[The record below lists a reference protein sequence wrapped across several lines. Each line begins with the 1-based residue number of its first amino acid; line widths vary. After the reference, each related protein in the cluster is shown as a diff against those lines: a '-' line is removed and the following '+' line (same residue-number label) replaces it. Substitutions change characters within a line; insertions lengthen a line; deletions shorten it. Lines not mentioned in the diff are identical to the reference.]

1 MAEIWFWQQI
11 ISPHMAVL
19 AAALARR
26 GARVTYVAQSA
37 MSAARATQG
46 WQPPALPGVDVRQV
60 STEADMQALVAQT
73 PAHAM
78 HVCEGIRANGL
89 VRAAQAA
96 LARHGRTFWV
106 VMETVEDVGARGLVK
121 RALYRWLFWRWRQQM
136 QGVLSIGRHTP
147 AWLVAR
153 GVPADK
159 IFPFTYFLADAAPAP
174 LVPAANEGDTVRIL
188 FVGQL
193 IERKRVDLLIAALA
207 QSAEVQPR
215 FTLQIIGAGPLEGAL
230 RAQAE
235 QLPGQR
241 VQWLGQLP
249 MPEVRRRMAEADCLV
264 LPSRHDGWGAVVSE
278 ALMAGTP
285 AICSDRCGAAEV
297 VLASGIGGV
306 FASGEQA
313 ALAALLAERMAQGRQ
328 TVAER
333 AELAQWAQSLGAE
346 AGAGYLLA
354 IFSYDKAGGV
364 RPSPPWRQMADAG
377 RDEAV
382 CN

>member
-19 AAALARR
+19 AAALARQ

-37 MSAARATQG
+37 MSAERASQG

-60 STEADMQALVAQT
+60 STEADMQALVAQS

-89 VRAAQAA
+89 VSAAQAA
-96 LARHGRTFWV
+96 LARRGCGFWV
-106 VMETVEDVGARGLVK
+106 TMETVEDVGARGLAK
-121 RALYRWLFWRWRQQM
+121 RALYCWLFWRWRRQV
-136 QGVLSIGRHTP
+136 QGVLSIGRYTP

-153 GVPADK
+153 GVPAGK
-159 IFPFTYFLADAAPAP
+159 IFPFTYFLTDAPSSTPAPA
-174 LVPAANEGDTVRIL
+174 VDADDTVHIL

-207 QSAEVQPR
+207 QSVGTQPR
-215 FTLQIIGAGPLEGAL
+215 FTLQLIGAGPLEGDL
-230 RAQAE
+230 RAQAA
-235 QLPGQR
+235 QMLGQR

-297 VLASGIGGV
+297 VLASGAGGI
-306 FASGEQA
+306 FASGERE
-313 ALAALLAERMAQGRQ
+313 ALYALLAARIAQGRQ
-328 TVAER
+328 TAAER
-333 AELAQWAQSLGAE
+333 AKVAQWAQSLGAE

-354 IFSYDKAGGV
+354 IFSYDKTGGV
-364 RPSPPWRQMADAG
+364 RPCPPWRQMADAG
-377 RDEAV
+377 RDEAA
-382 CN
+382 

>member
-19 AAALARR
+19 AAALARQ

-37 MSAARATQG
+37 MSAERATQG

-60 STEADMQALVAQT
+60 STEADMQALVAQS

-89 VRAAQAA
+89 VSAAQAA
-96 LARHGRTFWV
+96 LARRGSGFWV
-106 VMETVEDVGARGLVK
+106 TMETVEDAGARGLAK
-121 RALYRWLFWRWRQQM
+121 RALYRWLFWRWRRQVK
-136 QGVLSIGRHTP
+136 GVLSIGRRTP

-153 GVPADK
+153 GVPVGK
-159 IFPFTYFLADAAPAP
+159 IFPFTYFLTDAASAIVAP
-174 LVPAANEGDTVRIL
+174 SVNEGDAVRIL
-188 FVGQL
+188 FVGRL
-193 IERKRVDLLIAALA
+193 IDLKRVDLLISALA
-207 QSAEVQPR
+207 QVVETQR
-215 FTLQIIGAGPLEGAL
+215 HFTLQIIGAGPLEGAL
-230 RAQAE
+230 RAQAA
-235 QLPGQR
+235 QVLGQR

-297 VLASGIGGV
+297 VLASGAGGI
-306 FASGEQA
+306 FASGERE
-313 ALAALLAERMAQGRQ
+313 ALYALLAARIAQGRQ
-328 TVAER
+328 TAAER
-333 AELAQWAQSLGAE
+333 AKVAQWAQSLGAE

-354 IFSYDKAGGV
+354 IFSYDKTGGV

-377 RDEAV
+377 RDEAA
-382 CN
+382 